1 MIPSNVI
8 ELLQALVR
16 IPSVN
21 PHGEPGVAETGEKR
35 CAEFVGKFLEHC
47 GARVEL
53 RNVLPGRPNVAGVFP
68 SDAPGKD
75 RIIFAPHTDTV
86 SVAGMTIDPFGGELR
101 DGRIWGRGASDTK
114 GTMAAMLWA
123 LFELREKIPALPYE
137 IWFAGLM
144 SEEAGQDGSKV
155 FANNLRS
162 DLEIDSEDFL
172 TVRDDVSP
180 AMVRA
185 NLDTRTLPAFV
196 VVGEPTGL
204 DIVHAHKGALWLTLT
219 TRGRAGH
226 ASMPEK
232 YDNAIYKM
240 TDLIRCIRD
249 EIAPA
254 LGRLTHPILGSPT
267 ISVGV
272 CRGGSKTNIV
282 PDLCVAEVNIRTIPG
297 ESGTL
302 DFVSKKLRAIC
313 PEVEIATL
321 ESPPLYT
328 DPAHPLIRALESAGG
343 KCAGASWF
351 CDAAIFAQAGIPAV
365 AVGPGSI
372 AQAHTADEWLAVADL
387 QKGVE
392 FYKRFLELAR

>member
-1 MIPSNVI
+1 MFPNNVI
-8 ELLQALVR
+8 ELLQALVW

-21 PHGEPGVAETGEKR
+21 PHGDAGVAETGEKQ
-35 CAEFVGKFLEHC
+35 CAEFAGDFLKHC

-53 RNVLPGRPNVAGVFP
+53 REVLPGRPNVVGIFP

-75 RIIFAPHTDTV
+75 RIVFAPHTDTV

-101 DGRIWGRGASDTK
+101 DGRVWGRGASDTK

-123 LFELREKIPALPYE
+123 LFEMREKISALPYE
-137 IWFAGLM
+137 IWFAGLVG
-144 SEEAGQDGSKV
+144 EEAGQDGSKAFSGELRADCDARGIEA
-155 FANNLRS
+155 FA
-162 DLEIDSEDFL
+162 
-172 TVRDDVSP
+172 
-180 AMVRA
+180 
-185 NLDTRTLPAFV
+185 

-204 DIVHAHKGALWLTLT
+204 DIVNAHKGALWLTVT

-226 ASMPEK
+226 ASAPDK

-240 TDLIRCIRD
+240 TDVIRCIRD
-249 EIAPA
+249 EIAPGLA
-254 LGRLTHPILGSPT
+254 KIADPVLGAAT

-282 PDLCVAEVNIRTIPG
+282 PDLCVAEVDIRTLPG
-297 ESGTL
+297 GFDAL
-302 DFVSKKLRAIC
+302 GFVSNKFRAIC
-313 PEVEIATL
+313 PDIEIATF
-321 ESPPLYT
+321 ESPPLHT
-328 DPAHPLIRALESAGG
+328 DSAHPLIRALEAAGG

-365 AVGPGSI
+365 AAGPGSI

-387 QKGVE
+387 QAGVE